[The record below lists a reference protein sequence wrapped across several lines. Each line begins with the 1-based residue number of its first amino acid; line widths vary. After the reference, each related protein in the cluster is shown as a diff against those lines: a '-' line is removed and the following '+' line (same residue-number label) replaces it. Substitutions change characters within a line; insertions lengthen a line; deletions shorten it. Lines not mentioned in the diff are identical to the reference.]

1 MKRLIGTG
9 LTVLLFSGLMASG
22 AKAGTRYDYQL
33 DLTHH
38 TVPASTQQ
46 PASVNKQSEPMAI
59 QQTDETQKPQVMT
72 QQSDRNTIRP
82 ITSGN
87 PYAEQ
92 NRPLYDVRQGVIL
105 PIHNN

>member
-9 LTVLLFSGLMASG
+9 LTVLLFSGLLASA

-46 PASVNKQSEPMAI
+46 PTPVTNLPEPMAI
-59 QQTDETQKPQVMT
+59 QQTDATQKPQVVSK
-72 QQSDRNTIRP
+72 QSDRNTIRP

-105 PIHNN
+105 PIHEN